1 MEAEN
6 TLQNVA
12 AAHEQVTASS
22 SSRSSLVVKHS
33 NVKTS
38 CQLERQSVK
47 VSDTTSQSIAS
58 WNAISDNQAAV
69 EEVKPETT
77 ECTKTAK
84 SCNEQK
90 YFQQNVQEASYDEVK
105 SEYHENFV
113 PSKEAAIDNMNI
125 QELAREEHFDSIDVS
140 HVSDFWDQVQVGH
153 KAGLKYTFVFQ
164 ETYLSE
170 HNYDEVMDVETAK
183 NILNFGDDYRNFI
196 ESNSEVQ
203 SPRFLE
209 SVKKKRSSRSKVN
222 RFYFQTMS

>member
-6 TLQNVA
+6 TPQHVA
-12 AAHEQVTASS
+12 AAHKQVTASS

-47 VSDTTSQSIAS
+47 VSNVESQSLAS

-69 EEVKPETT
+69 EEVKPETN
-77 ECTKTAK
+77 AK

-113 PSKEAAIDNMNI
+113 LSKEAAIDNMNI

-140 HVSDFWDQVQVGH
+140 HVSDFWDQV
-153 KAGLKYTFVFQ
+153 
-164 ETYLSE
+164 
-170 HNYDEVMDVETAK
+170 
-183 NILNFGDDYRNFI
+183 
-196 ESNSEVQ
+196 
-203 SPRFLE
+203 
-209 SVKKKRSSRSKVN
+209 
-222 RFYFQTMS
+222 